1 MDVLTAMSYFRR
13 VVEAGS
19 FSTVARELGT
29 TQPTISKHVAALEQ
43 RLETK
48 LLNRSTRQLNLT
60 EAGLEYY
67 KHCIRILDDV
77 AESEAS
83 VVEGKSM
90 LTGNLRITAPVMFGR
105 IFIAPLLWEFQDKY
119 PDISI
124 EFIMNDAYIDLL
136 KEGIDLA
143 IRAGKLT
150 DSNLVARKLGQCP
163 EQALV
168 ASPAYLAKHGEPKTP
183 ADLKNH
189 KCLVH
194 SLMTPNGEWEFMG
207 PQGKETHHVK
217 TRFISNNRDTL
228 TAAALADQGITISL
242 LWTVS
247 NQIKQGRLKRLL
259 TNYTTNTMDFYAI
272 YPERYYVPQKVRLLI
287 EHISHYFDSS
297 DQFREKVE
305 HCTAI

>member
-1 MDVLTAMSYFRR
+1 MDILTAMSYFRR

-19 FSTVARELGT
+19 FSAVAKELGT

-60 EAGLEYY
+60 EPGQEYY

-83 VVEGKSM
+83 IGEGQSL
-90 LTGNLRITAPVMFGR
+90 LTGSLRITAPVMFGR
-105 IFIAPLLWEFQDKY
+105 LFIAPLLWDFQNKY
-119 PDISI
+119 PDICI
-124 EFIMNDAYIDLL
+124 ELIMSDAYSDLI

-150 DSNLVARKLGQCP
+150 DSSLVARKLGQCP

-168 ASPAYLAKHGEPKTP
+168 ASPAYLAKRGEPQTP
-183 ADLKNH
+183 SDLKDH
-189 KCLVH
+189 DCLVH
-194 SLMTPNGEWEFMG
+194 SLMSPTSEWEFIG
-207 PQGKETHHVK
+207 PQGTETQRVN

-228 TAAALADQGITISL
+228 TAAALDDQGITISL

-259 TNYTTNTMDFYAI
+259 SDYTTNATDFYAI
-272 YPERYYVPQKVRLLI
+272 YPERFYVPQKVRLLI
-287 EHISHYFDSS
+287 EHISHYFDSP
-297 DQFREKVE
+297 DRFREKVE
-305 HCTAI
+305 QAAEE